1 MQQKISAK
9 RNHRSP
15 KSNANGEIRIISG
28 QWRGRK
34 LPVLNLTGLRPTTDR
49 VKETLFNW
57 LAPYLYQSDCLDC
70 YAGSGSLAFE
80 AISRG
85 AKHATL
91 LEKDKAAVYQLLAN
105 KQKLNSQ
112 ALDIIHHDTLH
123 WLTNLSNQSF
133 SIVFIDPPFG
143 QQLVNQ
149 TITLLEQSKCLTD
162 NAWIYIETEI
172 SHPELQIPAYWQLHR
187 QKQAGQVCYRL
198 YQRQYAEQAQQE

>member
-1 MQQKISAK
+1 MQQKTAGKRKHHFQKIST
-9 RNHRSP
+9 H
-15 KSNANGEIRIISG
+15 GEIRIISG

-49 VKETLFNW
+49 VKETVFNW
-57 LAPYLYQSDCLDC
+57 LAPYLYDSYCLDC

-91 LEKDKAAVYQLLAN
+91 LEKDKAAVNQLLAN

-112 ALDIIHHDTLH
+112 ALDIIHNDTLL
-123 WLTNLSNQSF
+123 WLANLSKQSF
-133 SIVFIDPPFG
+133 DIVFIDPPFG
-143 QQLVNQ
+143 RQLVNQ
-149 TITLLEQSKCLTD
+149 TINLLEQSKCLANT
-162 NAWIYIETEI
+162 AWIYIETEV
-172 SHPELQIPAYWQLHR
+172 SHSEPHVPLYWQLHR

-198 YQRQYAEQAQQE
+198 YQRQYTEKA